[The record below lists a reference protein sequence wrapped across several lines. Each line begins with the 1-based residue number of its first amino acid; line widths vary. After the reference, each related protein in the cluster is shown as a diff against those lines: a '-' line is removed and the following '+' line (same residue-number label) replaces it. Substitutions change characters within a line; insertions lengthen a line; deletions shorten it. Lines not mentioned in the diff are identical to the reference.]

1 LHEKFNLNFF
11 TTAFIFIVPC
21 EPLQLPQPFVS
32 FFFGY
37 VMSKAC
43 QYAMNEIKVGVGMKE
58 LSLKDV
64 EVPL

>member
-1 LHEKFNLNFF
+1 LNFF
-11 TTAFIFIVPC
+11 KTAFIFIVPC

-43 QYAMNEIKVGVGMKE
+43 QYGMNKINVGAGMKE

-64 EVPL
+64 EAPI